1 MPRSADDHIRH
12 TVSLKAD
19 LDERMAA
26 RIDEGGFSSVSEY
39 VRHAIREELSRAER
53 ARLEG
58 ALLEG
63 LGDEHYGEVTG
74 ETFGALRERVR
85 KARDTSTGRK

>member
-1 MPRSADDHIRH
+1 MSASPDDHVRH
-12 TVSLKAD
+12 TVSLKPD

-26 RIDEGGFSSVSEY
+26 RIEEGGFSSVSEY
-39 VRHAIREELSRAER
+39 VRHAIREDLSRAER

-63 LGDEHYGEVTG
+63 LGDEHYGDATG
-74 ETFGALRERVR
+74 EAFDALRERVR
-85 KARDTSTGRK
+85 KARDGSAGRK